1 MKHHQQICN
10 WVASSSAFAWTERE
24 ILALRTVGETGSI
37 RETAAVLGLTET
49 RTRQV
54 LSQISRSIQWRTNQ
68 LKTKVD
74 ESVDPDR
81 HPIDYAALPHS
92 VRKFLVA
99 LWHPPKYWEEAYYIG
114 TALRT
119 RRGVG
124 EKTITEFAQLVKE
137 NLGDDWN
144 IFIL

>member
-54 LSQISRSIQWRTNQ
+54 LSQISRSIQWRTN
-68 LKTKVD
+68 
-74 ESVDPDR
+74 
-81 HPIDYAALPHS
+81 
-92 VRKFLVA
+92 
-99 LWHPPKYWEEAYYIG
+99 
-114 TALRT
+114 
-119 RRGVG
+119 
-124 EKTITEFAQLVKE
+124 
-137 NLGDDWN
+137 
-144 IFIL
+144 